1 MSTNLSWPLSSSKGG
16 NVLPP
21 PWSQGKRLLRPDY
34 VGNLSKQHHS
44 FRSHPSQLSR
54 LRRKNGS
61 ASWTSTVRPS
71 TRSRLLGQVC
81 QVPKTW
87 SVRTPFFYFD
97 CLGDSHEEQ
106 LPVQPHV
113 CCQFCGSTS
122 NHEGS
127 EGHIWISISCCI
139 LSFPPNPRYR
149 QLFRNSARQPWNKST
164 TLMTWTPQPSMPKKT
179 LTPWMFWTQT
189 KPSRDCPSWPISPRP
204 GWNTNVVPNEPRHRT
219 FAGEQLGMLVRG
231 LSRFMPVPHNCQ
243 TFSVHKP

>member
-1 MSTNLSWPLSSSKGG
+1 M
-16 NVLPP
+16 V
-21 PWSQGKRLLRPDY
+21 QLLGHLRFGLQREAGFWAKSAKFQRHDLF
-34 VGNLSKQHHS
+34 VHLFL
-44 FRSHPSQLSR
+44 FRLSR
-54 LRRKNGS
+54 WLAGRTTSCSTSRMLPILRQHFQPWRK
-61 ASWTSTVRPS
+61 WRPH
-71 TRSRLLGQVC
+71 LN
-81 QVPKTW
+81 
-87 SVRTPFFYFD
+87 FYFM
-97 CLGDSHEEQ
+97 LHSK
-106 LPVQPHV
+106 
-113 CCQFCGSTS
+113 
-122 NHEGS
+122 
-127 EGHIWISISCCI
+127 
-139 LSFPPNPRYR
+139 FPPNPRYR